1 MKSIIGRSATL
12 ALAGLLVVTLTPTRS
27 VAQAKPKI
35 PPPFAFE
42 QKTADEEGN
51 LSPGKVTFNHQTHI
65 DKGQKCLNC
74 HGKGKPFKA
83 KIGTSPD
90 LTMKAYNEGKACGIC
105 HNGKVAFST
114 KEIGNCLKCH
124 KVGMAPQSKSTETQ

>member
-1 MKSIIGRSATL
+1 MGLVIRRSATL
-12 ALAGLLVVTLTPTRS
+12 ALACLLIVSVTPTRS
-27 VAQAKPKI
+27 LAQAKPKI

-42 QKTADEEGN
+42 QKTKDEQGN
-51 LSPGKVTFNHQTHI
+51 SSPGKVTFDHKAHI

-74 HGKGKPFKA
+74 HGKDKPFKT

-90 LTMKAYNEGKACGIC
+90 LTMKAYNEGKACGTC

-114 KEIGNCLKCH
+114 KEMGNCLKCH
-124 KVGMAPQSKSTETQ
+124 KVPSSS

>member
-1 MKSIIGRSATL
+1 MGLVIRRSATL
-12 ALAGLLVVTLTPTRS
+12 ALACLLIVSVTPTRS
-27 VAQAKPKI
+27 LAQAKPKI

-42 QKTADEEGN
+42 QKTKGEQGN
-51 LSPGKVTFNHQTHI
+51 SSPGKVTFDHKVHI

-74 HGKGKPFKA
+74 HGKDKPFKT

-90 LTMKAYNEGKACGIC
+90 LTMKAYNEGKACGTC

-114 KEIGNCLKCH
+114 KEMGNCLKCH
-124 KVGMAPQSKSTETQ
+124 KVPSSS